1 MRAALFRRHGGPE
14 VMEVGEVPDPVPGP
28 GQALV
33 RVRAAALN
41 HIDVWVRRGLPALK
55 VDFPHVPGGDVCGV
69 VAALGPGAD
78 GPALTTAVKVGD
90 RVVVNPGLSCGR
102 CPRCLSGEDNLCPDF
117 RLMGEQGWGGQAELL
132 VVPAV
137 NLVPA
142 PAGPTDEELAAVPIA
157 AMTAWQMLVDK
168 ARLRWGE
175 TILVLAAGSGV
186 GVFAIQIAKLH
197 GARVIA
203 AASSDDKLARARALG
218 ADETVRYGRETMAAD
233 LRAALRT
240 LTGRRGVDVIVD
252 HVGSPTL
259 PELVKACARG
269 GRIVTCG
276 ATGGHEAAIDLRYV
290 FWRQISLLGST
301 MAPKGR
307 LHTLLGLL
315 AEGRLRSVVHRLL
328 PLDQVSEA
336 HRLLEDRE
344 VFGKVVLQVS

>member
-55 VDFPHVPGGDVCGV
+55 VDFPHVLGGDVCGV
-69 VAALGPGAD
+69 VAALGPGAE
-78 GPALTTAVKVGD
+78 GPALTAPFKEGD

-102 CPRCLSGEDNLCPDF
+102 CARCLSGEDNLCPDY
-117 RLMGEQGWGGQAELL
+117 RLIGEQGWGGQSELL

-142 PAGPTDEELAAVPIA
+142 PAGPSDEELAAVPIA
-157 AMTAWQMLVDK
+157 GMTAWQMLVDK

-203 AASSDDKLARARALG
+203 AASTDEKLARARALG
-218 ADETVRYGRETMAAD
+218 ADETLRYGRDTMAAD
-233 LRAALRT
+233 LKAGLRP
-240 LTGRRGVDVIVD
+240 LVGRRGVDVIVD

-259 PELVKACARG
+259 PELVKACAKG

-276 ATGGHEAAIDLRYV
+276 ATGGHDAPVDLRYV

-315 AEGRLRSVVHRLL
+315 GDGRLRSVVHKVL
-328 PLDQVSEA
+328 PMDAVSEA
-336 HRLLEDRE
+336 HRLLEERE
-344 VFGKVVLQVS
+344 VFGKVVLRIS